1 MKTTIYSTDDVIN
14 TLSEK
19 TGTPAEQTRKI
30 IDTLKSLITE
40 YLKQATTDNNI
51 VVRPLGKSFE
61 ITSKVI
67 PDKKRILNGKPYT
80 QTSRIKTN
88 ARFTRHYNRS
98 VINEL

>member
-1 MKTTIYSTDDVIN
+1 MAIWIIIQLIVIH
-14 TLSEK
+14 
-19 TGTPAEQTRKI
+19 
-30 IDTLKSLITE
+30 LI
-40 YLKQATTDNNI
+40 KQATTDNNI